1 MDQCQD
7 VSEASNSLLLYE
19 IQSPVPQIIDG
30 FVSVAEVNLLQR
42 QREDYGRE
50 AMHIHCIVLH

>member
-1 MDQCQD
+1 MD
-7 VSEASNSLLLYE
+7 
-19 IQSPVPQIIDG
+19 